1 MTRDFHLP
9 GRSPVYAA
17 EGMVATSHPLA
28 SVVALET
35 LRAGGT
41 AADAAVTAVAAL
53 GVLEPQMTGIGGDCF
68 CLVAK
73 PGAPVW
79 GYNGCGRSGAAARAE
94 TLLAQGL
101 TAIDAD
107 SVHAVTV
114 PGAVEAWDAILKVH
128 GRLGLDRALAP
139 AIRFAEQGAPVAPR
153 VAYDW
158 GIFADGLKRDAGAAR
173 HFLRNGR
180 APAAGDIMKFPALA
194 ATLRA
199 IAAGGPKAF
208 YQGAAAED
216 IVATL
221 GPRGS
226 FLTAEDFARHHGDV
240 TTPITTNYR
249 GLDVV
254 ELPPNG
260 QGLVALLILNILEGF
275 DLAALDPAG
284 AERLHIQLEAAR
296 LAYAVRDTHIA
307 DPAAMR
313 VSVPALLDKAFARG
327 LAARI
332 DRNKRVPL
340 PLAPTPGSDTVLV
353 TVVDRDRT
361 AVTLINSVFREF
373 GVRIAT
379 EKTGI
384 LLHNRG
390 SGFVVDPAHPNAIG
404 PSKRPLHTL
413 IPALAMRDGRCELSF
428 GVMGAAYQA
437 MGHAQFVVNT
447 IDYGMDLQTALE
459 HPRFFIAGAA
469 IEVERGVSPAA
480 IAGLAARGHDVRL
493 RPLPFGGGQA
503 IRIDWERGVLI
514 GASDHR
520 KDGCALG
527 Y

>member
-9 GRSPVYAA
+9 GRSPVYAT

-28 SVVALET
+28 SVVALDA

-41 AADAAVTAVAAL
+41 AADAAVAAVAAL

-73 PGAPVW
+73 PGAPLW
-79 GYNGCGRSGAAARAE
+79 GYNGSGRSGAKARAE
-94 TLLAQGL
+94 TLLAQGV
-101 TAIDAD
+101 TAISAD

-139 AIRFAEQGAPVAPR
+139 AIRFAEQGTPVAPR

-158 GIFADGLKRDAGAAR
+158 GIFGDALRSDPGAAR

-180 APAAGDIMKFPALA
+180 APAAGDIMRYPALA
-194 ATLRA
+194 GVLRA

-208 YQGAAAED
+208 YDGAAAED

-221 GPRGS
+221 APRGS
-226 FLTAEDFARHHGDV
+226 FLTREDFARHQGE
-240 TTPITTNYR
+240 TATPIATNYR

-260 QGLVALLILNILEGF
+260 QGLVALVLLNILERF
-275 DLAALDPAG
+275 DLAALDPVG
-284 AERLHIQLEAAR
+284 AERMHIQLEAAR

-307 DPAAMR
+307 DPAFMR
-313 VSVPALLDKAFARG
+313 MSVPALLDKTFARA
-327 LAARI
+327 LADRI
-332 DRNKRVPL
+332 DRRKRVPM
-340 PLAPTPGSDTVLV
+340 PPAPAPGSHTVLV

-361 AVTLINSVFREF
+361 AVALINSIFREF
-373 GVRIAT
+373 GNRVAT

-390 SGFVVDPAHPNAIG
+390 SGFVVDPDHPNSIG

-413 IPALAMRDGRCELSF
+413 VPAFGLRDGRCELAF

-437 MGHAQFVVNT
+437 MGHASVVANI
-447 IDYGMDLQTALE
+447 IDYGMDPQAALE
-459 HPRFFIAGAA
+459 HPRFFFLDEIT
-469 IEVERGVSPAA
+469 EVERGVSAAA
-480 IAGLAARGHDVRL
+480 IAGLRERGHDVQL